1 MLWVFIFL
9 QKEFIK
15 MKVAILDDY
24 QNISLIIGN
33 FEKLKRDFDFYVFN
47 QSFESEYDAIEKLK
61 DFEILLVMRERTPIT
76 KNIIKNLKKLKLIIT
91 SGMKNKSI
99 DLLAA
104 KEKNILV
111 CGTDSNSNSTVELT
125 WALILGLAR
134 NIREESENMYQGYWQ
149 TTLGLDLKKK
159 TLGIIGLGKIG
170 SQVAKIGN
178 AFGMNVIAWSENL
191 KLSAAKDNKVLAV
204 TKEELLQK
212 SDFVSVHTVLSDRTE
227 NLITKK
233 DLELMKETA
242 FLINTS
248 RGPIINEFDL
258 VEALESNII
267 AGAGLDVYDI
277 EPLPENHKL
286 RFLPNAL
293 LLPHL
298 GYVTKENYEVF
309 YTQMFE
315 NLQAF
320 KEGKPIRIIKILN

>member
-1 MLWVFIFL
+1 LQEYIFL
-9 QKEFIK
+9 QKKLIN

-24 QNISLIIGN
+24 QNISLILGN
-33 FEKLKRDFDFYVFN
+33 FEKLKKDFDFHVFN
-47 QSFESEYDAIEKLK
+47 KSFENEDDVIEKLK

-76 KNIIKNLKKLKLIIT
+76 KNIIKNLKKLKLIIK

-104 KEKNILV
+104 KERNILV
-111 CGTDSNSNSTVELT
+111 CGTDSNSNSTAELT
-125 WALILGLAR
+125 WALILGLVR

-149 TTLGLDLKKK
+149 TTLGSELKGK
-159 TLGIIGLGKIG
+159 TLGIIGIGKIG
-170 SQVAKIGN
+170 SQVAKIGI
-178 AFGMNVIAWSENL
+178 AFGMNVITWSENL
-191 KLSAAKDNKVLAV
+191 KLSVAKENQVLAV
-204 TKEELLQK
+204 TKEELLEK
-212 SDFVSVHTVLSDRTE
+212 SDFVTIHTVLSDRTR
-227 NLITKK
+227 NLITTK

-248 RGPIINEFDL
+248 RGPVVNEFDL
-258 VEALESNII
+258 VEALEKNII

-286 RFLPNAL
+286 RFLSNAL

-298 GYVTKENYEVF
+298 GYVTKENYEIF
-309 YTQMFE
+309 YSQMFE

-320 KEGKPIRIIKILN
+320 REGKPIRVIQLLN

>member
-1 MLWVFIFL
+1 
-9 QKEFIK
+9 

-24 QNISLIIGN
+24 QSVSLILGN
-33 FEKLKRDFDFYVFN
+33 FEELKKDFNFHVFN
-47 QSFESEYDAIEKLK
+47 QSFENDDDTIEKLQ

-76 KNIIKNLKKLKLIIT
+76 KNIIKNLNKLKLIIT
-91 SGMKNKSI
+91 SGMRNKSI

-104 KEKNILV
+104 KERNILV
-111 CGTDSNSNSTVELT
+111 CGTDSNSNSTAELT
-125 WALILGLAR
+125 WTLILGLAR
-134 NIREESENMYQGYWQ
+134 NVREEAENMYQGYWQ
-149 TTLGLDLKKK
+149 TTLGHDLSGK

-170 SQVAKIGN
+170 SQVAKIGI

-191 KLSAAKDNKVLAV
+191 KLSVAKDNQVLAV
-204 TKEELLQK
+204 TKEELLEK
-212 SDFVSVHTVLSDRTE
+212 SDFVTIHTVLSSRTE

-233 DLELMKETA
+233 DFELMKETA

-258 VEALESNII
+258 IQALEKNII
-267 AGAGLDVYDI
+267 AGAGLDVYNI

-298 GYVTKENYEVF
+298 GYVTKENYEIF
-309 YTQMFE
+309 YSQMLE

-320 KEGKPIRIIKILN
+320 KKGNPIRVIQMLN